1 MLAGGIINGS
11 WSSRIRFEDLDLP
24 KTDSWGPPVLDSPLT
39 DTMAFFTETFTLK
52 TLADAWT
59 DRKKELRIL
68 RRESAK
74 DELLDRIQSNCI
86 ANRAQIH
93 LELVDAALN
102 AHSRS
107 QLRVPLWS
115 YRAVTFHEWTNQYA
129 AELQEAREF
138 RVDDLVTVDG
148 HSERVHTLFR
158 YTDLKTRLA
167 AFFGPSFRIRVLKEP
182 LDPRSRIWSAIW
194 EAHTYTVI
202 LEYFP
207 EMPTVTP
214 PPASPLSEPPP
225 LTRRSVGSIHDYDDR
240 RDAARDLL
248 ASCYCHDSE

>member
-1 MLAGGIINGS
+1 MDPEGP
-11 WSSRIRFEDLDLP
+11 RI
-24 KTDSWGPPVLDSPLT
+24 LDSPPT

-59 DRKKELRIL
+59 DRKAELRTL
-68 RRESAK
+68 RRETAK
-74 DELLDRIQSNCI
+74 DELLDRIQSHCI

-102 AHSRS
+102 AHARS
-107 QLRVPLWS
+107 QLRVPVWS
-115 YRAVTFHEWTNQYA
+115 YRAVTFHEWTHEYA
-129 AELQEAREF
+129 TELQEAREF
-138 RVDDLVTVDG
+138 NVDDVVTVDG

-182 LDPRSRIWSAIW
+182 LDPRSRIWSAAW

-225 LTRRSVGSIHDYDDR
+225 LTRRSVGSLHDYDTLQ
-240 RDAARDLL
+240 DAARDLM